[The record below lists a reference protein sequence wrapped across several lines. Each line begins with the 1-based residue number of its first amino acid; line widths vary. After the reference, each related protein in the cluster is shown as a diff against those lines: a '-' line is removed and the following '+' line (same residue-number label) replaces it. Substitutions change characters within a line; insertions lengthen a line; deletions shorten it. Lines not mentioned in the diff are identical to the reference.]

1 MPSYEQTNGGEDDGL
16 EFPDW
21 SGMVDNSATVS
32 PATAFR
38 MIEEIRARHP
48 ELAARWDK
56 QRSQPCN
63 VEFIL

>member
-1 MPSYEQTNGGEDDGL
+1 MTNCEKSNGGEDDGL

-21 SGMVDNSATVS
+21 SGMVDNSAAVS
-32 PATAFR
+32 PATAFK
-38 MIEEIRARHP
+38 MIEEIRAWSP

-56 QRSQPCN
+56 QRPHPCN